1 MSINFGKYDQLIDI
15 ESYTQTRNSSGD
27 AVRSYSTLYGNIWAK
42 VTPSGGTESN
52 QSNEKTASIVIDVE
66 VRATGLTLNET
77 MRIVWRDKTFNID
90 SIDEFG
96 SRLNEGYKIRAIA
109 KDND

>member
-1 MSINFGKYDQLIDI
+1 MPINFGKYDQRVII
-15 ESYTQTRNSSGD
+15 QSYSETRNSSGD
-27 AVRSYSTLYGNIWAK
+27 AIRTYATLYTLWAK
-42 VTPSGGTESN
+42 VIPVGGTESN
-52 QSNEKTASIVIDVE
+52 QANEKTASIVIDIE

-77 MRIVWRDKTFNID
+77 MRLVWRGKTFNID

>member
-1 MSINFGKYDQLIDI
+1 MSINFGKYDQLINI
-15 ESYTQTRNSSGD
+15 ESYTETRNSSGD
-27 AVRSYSTLYGNIWAK
+27 AIRSYSTLYSSIWAK
-42 VTPSGGTESN
+42 VIPAGGVESN
-52 QSNEKTASIVIDVE
+52 QADEKVASIVIDVE

-77 MRIVWRDKTFNID
+77 MRIVWRSKTFNID

-96 SRLNEGYKIRAIA
+96 TRLNEGYKIRAIA